1 VQSRAAILST
11 VRATAKDREHLR
23 RVAEGKRLERDQRRR
38 EAAARDP
45 GERIV
50 EGLALG
56 LAFPQTPAMEEMERR
71 RALGQGELHARWRRI
86 RSRR

>member
-1 VQSRAAILST
+1 MLLSMRAST
-11 VRATAKDREHLR
+11 KDREHLR

-56 LAFPQTPAMEEMERR
+56 LAFPQTPAMQEMELR
-71 RALGQGELHARWRRI
+71 RALEQGELHARWRKI